1 MAEMSKA
8 RFKISYDGEAL
19 REGRMEVRDLA
30 PALLAVGSLFD
41 AANRALNGQDGPKVA
56 VNVTAT
62 GTGSFEIALE
72 VVQSLY
78 EQAKSFLAGE
88 DVTAAVN
95 LVTLVVGGSGA
106 SGSLIW
112 LVRKLKGRK
121 PEKVERLTAD
131 TVRVTLTVEGPP
143 EVIEVP
149 MQTLRLYQDVA
160 VRKSL
165 EGMVHD
171 PLKKEGIDTF
181 KASDGEANPPVVIKE
196 GEAESFAAPEIE
208 GSVVIDETRNMA
220 LSIVSLAFKED
231 RKWRFFDGNSQLSAT
246 ISDEDFLRKV
256 DNNEPFTK
264 GDVLRC
270 EVRVIQRQ
278 TTSGLKSEYT
288 VLKVLEHI
296 PPMRQMPL
304 PFDEPDKGAADAD
317 EEKPTKG
324 DD

>member
-1 MAEMSKA
+1 MADMSKA
-8 RFKISYDGEAL
+8 HFKISYDGAAL
-19 REGRMEVRDLA
+19 REGRMDVRDLA

-62 GTGSFEIALE
+62 GTGSFEIDLE

-78 EQAKSFLAGE
+78 EQARTFLAGD

-95 LVTLVVGGSGA
+95 LVTLVVGTGA
-106 SGSLIW
+106 GGGLIW
-112 LVRKLKGRK
+112 LVTKLRGRK
-121 PEKVERLTAD
+121 PDKVEKLSPD
-131 TVRVTLTVEGPP
+131 RVKLTLTLEGPP
-143 EVIEVP
+143 EVLEVP

-165 EGMVHD
+165 EGVVHD

-181 KASDGEANPPVVIKE
+181 KALGDKASPPVIVKE
-196 GEAESFAAPEIE
+196 GDAESFAAPEIE

-246 ISDEDFLRKV
+246 ITDEDFIRKV

-270 EVRVIQRQ
+270 EVRVVQRQ
-278 TTSGLKSEYT
+278 TTAGLKTEYT
-288 VLKVLEHI
+288 VLKVREHI

-304 PFDEPDKGAADAD
+304 PFDEPDSGIEADSQ
-317 EEKPTKG
+317 G
-324 DD
+324 